1 MYHSL
6 TICSEDY
13 LNMLLQRVREGGI
26 YGLSF
31 MLTAVV
37 IGNAFQQKKQFYP
50 AVVYLT
56 KSNPSLAVSFLFSMI
71 FCAALHAAAV
81 FYFWLVCLRSNYS
94 LVGLWKQEEA
104 DTITIRS
111 WNSKSKAGQT
121 TLLDRMHSPYGSS

>member
-56 KSNPSLAVSFLFSMI
+56 KSNPSLAVSILFSMI
-71 FCAALHAAAV
+71 FCAALHAAAA

-104 DTITIRS
+104 DTIRS

-121 TLLDRMHSPYGSS
+121 TLLDRMHSPCGSS

>member
-56 KSNPSLAVSFLFSMI
+56 KSNPSLAVSILFSTI
-71 FCAALHAAAV
+71 FCAV

-104 DTITIRS
+104 DTIRS
-111 WNSKSKAGQT
+111 WNSKSKARQSTILT
-121 TLLDRMHSPYGSS
+121 TTRQDA

>member
-56 KSNPSLAVSFLFSMI
+56 KSNPSLAVSILSSILI
-71 FCAALHAAAV
+71 FCAALRVAAA

-94 LVGLWKQEEA
+94 LVGLWKQEEGEEGKLGLKIKGW
-104 DTITIRS
+104 T
-111 WNSKSKAGQT
+111 N
-121 TLLDRMHSPYGSS
+121 Y

>member
-56 KSNPSLAVSFLFSMI
+56 KSNPSLAVSILFFYDFLCCSA
-71 FCAALHAAAV
+71 CCSCLLL
-81 FYFWLVCLRSNYS
+81 LVSCLRSNYS

-104 DTITIRS
+104 DTVRS
-111 WNSKSKAGQT
+111 WSSKSKAGQT
-121 TLLDRMHSPYGSS
+121 TNYTRQDA